1 MSVMMSGSSKS
12 TSSGFFSAI
21 SSLTQPR
28 QPPSTVTPP
37 TSVDPSSSPIRSSS
51 PMLRDSFDPTVTD
64 LRNSPPA
71 LACDKGTKSVVT
83 TKPKRRG
90 DCDEDLEIPSKR
102 FKTLQTTWNCT
113 DQPSETSIYFNE
125 RMLELSRITR
135 RAFSA
140 RIRYQRLRDHELDL
154 IKSLL
159 NDEKEL
165 VQTHMKKID
174 LQIGSLRNT
183 LEDAGVTEIGN
194 KGFLREPAIKQ
205 ISYPLTTSQIPLL
218 HTRGF
223 LAVSFPSLRS
233 ILFAHFFSRAFD
245 LIFRQLWT
253 IISLSAPLLTNSS
266 LIFSSTLRISLS
278 ALPGKSRNRPQLGY
292 STGMGHTAG
301 MGVTGMAGT
310 GTVSRCGTRGH
321 TVPVSTV
328 YGTESGKDETAEQQA
343 QGEMRRRAHP
353 KRARRATC
361 RRRLAPCNDD
371 EADLT
376 TSTAVERVFSQGRH
390 LLHFTRNRLSPS
402 STRAFLCLGSWLRCD
417 LVAPE
422 DLTKIMTSL
431 KKRKRE
437 DESVELH
444 SPRSTS
450 SNISDSGFCIRILQ
464 SASMLNLK
472 WLRLQIFP
480 DPIVTTRR
488 RKWGYGGSAS
498 HGEVSGGLGTYPI
511 IRENSGLCQAL
522 AIKFQL
528 MKLLAI
534 FAIAYEHHQILFR
547 YSLVAQEH
555 YTEVQTASMSRAAK
569 SRSTSTI
576 YNDFIKDD
584 ELRSSGW
591 LIHRSASASTLAAN
605 TSIRP
610 PTTPSAV
617 SDFRV
622 IEEVDPAFS
631 ITDRAIE

>member
-51 PMLRDSFDPTVTD
+51 PVLRDSFDPTVTD

-205 ISYPLTTSQIPLL
+205 VLT
-218 HTRGF
+218 
-223 LAVSFPSLRS
+223 
-233 ILFAHFFSRAFD
+233 
-245 LIFRQLWT
+245 
-253 IISLSAPLLTNSS
+253 
-266 LIFSSTLRISLS
+266 
-278 ALPGKSRNRPQLGY
+278 
-292 STGMGHTAG
+292 
-301 MGVTGMAGT
+301 
-310 GTVSRCGTRGH
+310 
-321 TVPVSTV
+321 
-328 YGTESGKDETAEQQA
+328 
-343 QGEMRRRAHP
+343 
-353 KRARRATC
+353 KRANAYHKF
-361 RRRLAPCNDD
+361 
-371 EADLT
+371 LT
-376 TSTAVERVFSQGRH
+376 H
-390 LLHFTRNRLSPS
+390 LLVDPADIFVCTARQ
-402 STRAFLCLGSWLRCD
+402 
-417 LVAPE
+417 
-422 DLTKIMTSL
+422 K
-431 KKRKRE
+431 
-437 DESVELH
+437 LH

-534 FAIAYEHHQILFR
+534 VAIAYEHHQILFR